1 MWQIWCI
8 SFPVFLWL
16 TQIFWKVEWEQ
27 CSMFSDPSN
36 HSLGVVECTQGYEFH
51 FHQVMMMMMIV
62 TMMGIFTPT
71 RLIGLYNVPALLP
84 QQLALK
90 IFDRN
95 MFGLQSN
102 LAAEKLWWLS
112 SEDEGSHWKRIIKIG
127 IPSQTTERPSHLRLL
142 NYHFWHIVGFFPVEN
157 WVVLLLL

>member
-1 MWQIWCI
+1 
-8 SFPVFLWL
+8 
-16 TQIFWKVEWEQ
+16 
-27 CSMFSDPSN
+27 MFSDPSN

-51 FHQVMMMMMIV
+51 FHQVVMMMMVV

-102 LAAEKLWWLS
+102 LAAEKL
-112 SEDEGSHWKRIIKIG
+112 
-127 IPSQTTERPSHLRLL
+127 
-142 NYHFWHIVGFFPVEN
+142 
-157 WVVLLLL
+157 

>member
-8 SFPVFLWL
+8 SFPVFSWL

-62 TMMGIFTPT
+62 AMMGIFTPT
-71 RLIGLYNVPALLP
+71 RLIGLYECASIATAAIGTENIWQEYVWAPKQFGCRKIMMIIIRRWGKPLEKNYQNRDSIPNNRTPLSFETAKLSF
-84 QQLALK
+84 LAH
-90 IFDRN
+90 
-95 MFGLQSN
+95 S
-102 LAAEKLWWLS
+102 W
-112 SEDEGSHWKRIIKIG
+112 
-127 IPSQTTERPSHLRLL
+127 
-142 NYHFWHIVGFFPVEN
+142 FFPVEN